1 MSVCYTFTPLDTLF
15 FRGNIPMEAGYIPS
29 NPLFPPPVSVIS
41 GAVRTAVITER
52 GALEAYINGNAP
64 ELEKLLGKWGSDE
77 TPFAITAILIKKDGV
92 FYAPAPALWYIDA
105 AETQKLEKAD
115 DYIGKQIITAKE
127 YSTAFD
133 KLGIKSS
140 EGALAF
146 VVPEKDAHPLRG
158 CWVSLEFLQSDKKQ
172 IAIGDILLQKDI
184 FSIEAR
190 IGIALD
196 EKRVVQTGK
205 LYSAHHIRLR
215 DGITFA
221 LLFDKEPGLAERGTI
236 PIGGETRFCVY
247 KKDALSRTIPR
258 VNADVKDTLYISL
271 VPVEAT
277 AESVSKLVASQKPL
291 VISGWDL
298 AKGFHK
304 PSKNWLPAGAVFQ
317 EKISPAC
324 IPLGNK

>member
-29 NPLFPPPVSVIS
+29 DSLFPPPVSVIS

-64 ELEKLLGKWGSDE
+64 ELEKLIGKWGSDE
-77 TPFAITAILIKKDGV
+77 TPFAITAILIKKGDV

-115 DYIGKQIITAKE
+115 DYIKKQIITAKE
-127 YSTAFD
+127 YSTAFN

-158 CWVSLEFLQSDKKQ
+158 CWVSLKFLQSDKSQ
-172 IAIGDILLQKDI
+172 IADGDILLQKDI
-184 FSIEAR
+184 FSTEAR

-205 LYSAHHIRLR
+205 LYSAHHIRLQ

-221 LLFDKEPGLAERGTI
+221 VLFDKDPELADRGTI
-236 PIGGETRFCVY
+236 PVGGETRLCAY
-247 KKDALSRTIPR
+247 KKDAPPHI
-258 VNADVKDTLYISL
+258 NADVESNLYVSL

-277 AESVSKLVASQKPL
+277 AESVLKLVASQKPL